1 VRILHIGKYYPPVPG
16 GMEKFLADLVEAQRA
31 QGHEV
36 AVLVHEDA
44 HYETRDDPPWLMRCP
59 VWVKVFFAPL
69 APRFPFWL
77 RRAIKAY
84 RPDVLHVHMPNTSAF
99 WALLL
104 TAARRIPWVVHWHSD
119 VEQSRFRLSLR
130 LGYPHYFIF
139 ERAVLEAAEGIVVTS
154 PHYLKSSRTLE
165 PWTEK
170 CHVVPLGVAP
180 ARLPEVGAAETAGLW
195 PGQGL
200 RVLMVGRLSYYKGF
214 DTVVRAVLAEPGMQ
228 LAIVGSG
235 EEHAA
240 LDRILA
246 AAGYP
251 PHIRLLGEVDD
262 AKVRALF
269 ASCDVFCLPSRER
282 TEAFGIVLLEA
293 MRYSKPLLVSDLP
306 GSGMTWVARNGQNA
320 MHVTPQDPGDW
331 REALRILAASPQK
344 RQMMG
349 RMGYERYKR
358 EFDIA
363 SVARRIDEVYALVR
377 RVPAHDIPLAPADWS
392 DDTGP
397 DTAPLNLPAR
407 QPGPGLKIP
416 GVNSGRGAMTR
427 SFLPPDERLLV
438 VIPAL
443 NEADC
448 IGDVIAQAKRL
459 PGVDVLVIDDGSTD
473 DTAAIATV
481 KGATVLSAPL
491 WQGAW
496 GAIQTGIRYA
506 LRNGYLGVVTM
517 DADGQHEPGFMPQLI
532 GAARD
537 ADVVIAA
544 CPSRGSRLRHV
555 AWSYFRFLT
564 GLSFDD
570 LTSGFRYYN
579 ARACRLLAREEA
591 TLLDYQDI
599 GVLLLLRRANLRI
612 AEISVAMNP
621 RKSGASRVFSSWWT
635 VGRYMAE
642 TTLLCLARWNQ
653 PSRRPEPET
662 LTAPR

>member
-1 VRILHIGKYYPPVPG
+1 MRILHIGKYYPPVPG
-16 GMEKFLADLVEAQRA
+16 GMERFLADLVEAQRA

-36 AVLVHEDA
+36 AVLVHDDPR
-44 HYETRDDPPWLMRCP
+44 YPVQDDPPWVMRCP
-59 VWVKVFFAPL
+59 VGIKLFFAPI
-69 APRFPFWL
+69 APRFPFRL
-77 RRAIKAY
+77 RRAIKSF

-99 WALLL
+99 FALLL
-104 TAARRIPWVVHWHSD
+104 TAARRVPWVVHWHSD

-130 LGYPHYFIF
+130 LGYPHYFMF
-139 ERAVLEAAEGIVVTS
+139 ERAVLEACEGIVVTS
-154 PHYLKSSRTLE
+154 PHYLRSSRTLE

-180 ARLPEVGAAETAGLW
+180 ARLPDVKPEETQGLW
-195 PGQGL
+195 PGEGL

-214 DTVVRAVLAEPGMQ
+214 DTVVRAVLHETGMQ
-228 LAIVGSG
+228 LAIVGAG
-235 EEHAA
+235 EEYGT
-240 LDRILA
+240 LEKLLA
-246 AAGYP
+246 SAGYP
-251 PHIRLLGEVDD
+251 PHIRLLGELND
-262 AKVRALF
+262 AEVRALF
-269 ASCDVFCLPSRER
+269 ASCDVLCLPSRER

-320 MHVTPQDPGDW
+320 LHVRPEDPADW
-331 REALRILAASPQK
+331 RDALRALAASPQK

-363 SVARRIDEVYALVR
+363 MVARLIDQIYALVR
-377 RVPAHDIPLAPADWS
+377 RVSARDTALAPADWRE
-392 DDTGP
+392 DTGP
-397 DTAPLNLPAR
+397 DTAPLTPRVEA
-407 QPGPGLKIP
+407 
-416 GVNSGRGAMTR
+416 
-427 SFLPPDERLLV
+427 FLPPDERLLV

-448 IGDVIAQAKRL
+448 IGDVIEEVHRH

-481 KGATVLSAPL
+481 KGATVISAPL

-506 LRNGYLGVVTM
+506 LRKGYLGVVTM
-517 DADGQHEPGFMPQLI
+517 DADGQHEPGYMPQLI
-532 GAARD
+532 EAARES
-537 ADVVIAA
+537 DVVIAA
-544 CPSRGSRLRHV
+544 CPSRGSRARHF

-564 GLSFDD
+564 GLNLDD

-579 ARACRLLAREEA
+579 VRACRLLAREEA

-621 RKSGASRVFSSWWT
+621 RKSGASRVFKSWWT

-653 PSRRPEPET
+653 PARPRDPER
-662 LTAPR
+662 LPAR